1 MSLRRI
7 GFLGFTMVVMGCGTQ
22 AAVTVD
28 AAVSDAPGPLDAVD
42 VATAPSDTPPVE
54 GDAPRSA
61 CGACVTPAEPETVGT
76 VTSSDLDEIS
86 GIAESRAQPGV
97 YFIHNDSGDSARFFA
112 MDGAGTLRAT
122 YRLDGAGSVDW
133 EDIASGPCP
142 GGRCLYLGDIG
153 DNAEARSVY
162 TVYRVA
168 QPVVA
173 DGTAARVDVPWER
186 FDFVYPDGAHN
197 AEALAV
203 RPDTGDVYVITK
215 VSTGASTVYRFPLPL
230 QAGATA
236 TLVRVGALALPTTGD
251 PLVTAADLHPC
262 ARRLLVRTYTRLWEF
277 SLADDAPWED
287 LFRATPQRVLVQTET
302 QGEAVGWH
310 ADGRGYVT
318 ISEGRAQG
326 LHDARCPR

>member
-1 MSLRRI
+1 MGS
-7 GFLGFTMVVMGCGTQ
+7 LGFAMLVAGCEGSGPRYGDG
-22 AAVTVD
+22 APADILLLDD
-28 AAVSDAPGPLDAVD
+28 A
-42 VATAPSDTPPVE
+42 SDTPTTTSDDVTATE
-54 GDAPRSA
+54 DTPRSA
-61 CGACVTPAEPETVGT
+61 CGVCATPAEPETVGT
-76 VTSSDLDEIS
+76 VSSPDLAELS
-86 GIAESRAQPGV
+86 GIVESRAQPGL
-97 YFIHNDSGDSARFFA
+97 YFVHNDSGDTARFFA
-112 MDGAGTLRAT
+112 LDTNGTLRGT
-122 YRLDGAGSVDW
+122 YVLDGATAVDW

-142 GGRCLYLGDIG
+142 AGQCLYLGDIG
-153 DNAEARSVY
+153 DNGGTRPRY
-162 TVYRVA
+162 TVYRVT
-168 QPVVA
+168 QPVFGA
-173 DGTAARVDVPWER
+173 GPAAQVDVPWER

-215 VSTGASTVYRFPLPL
+215 VSAGASTVYRFPLPL
-230 QAGATA
+230 RADAPA

-277 SLADDAPWED
+277 SVADDAPWED